1 MHPMAPITQH
11 LQNRAVDVVSAYTEV
26 KDCAPDLDYLR
37 NLIKDEFSKIYQQGV
52 KIVMKLSV
60 TPSIPQTTIR
70 QQHHNNIPSENP
82 GENYRR
88 ATAIPLLN
96 RLTQEIKFRFT
107 KFSKRVSTLLCFIPS
122 IICSPDMN
130 LDFHNVVSKY
140 KEDLPN
146 HEIADQDICS

>member
-37 NLIKDEFSKIYQQGV
+37 NLIKDEFSKIYRQGV

-70 QQHHNNIPSENP
+70 HQHHNNIPSESP
-82 GENYRR
+82 AENYRR
-88 ATAIPLLN
+88 ATAIPLL
-96 RLTQEIKFRFT
+96 I
-107 KFSKRVSTLLCFIPS
+107 
-122 IICSPDMN
+122 D
-130 LDFHNVVSKY
+130 
-140 KEDLPN
+140 
-146 HEIADQDICS
+146 